1 MKESYHPKAFLS
13 LTRNVR
19 LGLVA
24 RTKIVSLLEK
34 EGFTA
39 GTLAEKIGMNYSA
52 VLHHLH
58 LLETENII
66 GRKGPRPFLWKL
78 TGAGQQ
84 RLTNQKEY

>member
-1 MKESYHPKAFLS
+1 LKESYHPKAFLS
-13 LTRNVR
+13 LTKNVR

-24 RTKIVSLLEK
+24 RTKVILLLEK
-34 EGFTA
+34 GEFTA
-39 GTLAEKIGMNYSA
+39 RALAEKIGLSYSA

-66 GRKGPRPFLWKL
+66 GLKGNKPFLWKL

-84 RLTNQKEY
+84 RLMNLNAY